1 TGGSFLPVGSPH
13 YLRRNQSPTP
23 SSVFARPSTR
33 SVSACHMTSIAVIFR
48 RKRFFRPAEDTTHR
62 EELSCSSAEPV
73 GRPQREA
80 GAQIGLGG
88 GRLRRG
94 LAQPRCL
101 QGGDDLGDQADAE
114 FELFVGGRS

>member
-1 TGGSFLPVGSPH
+1 
-13 YLRRNQSPTP
+13 
-23 SSVFARPSTR
+23 
-33 SVSACHMTSIAVIFR
+33 MTSIAVIFR

-73 GRPQREA
+73 GRPQPEA

-114 FELFVGGRS
+114 FELFVGGRSQENPGGTDPKSTRLNSSHVAISYA